1 MKIKKYL
8 PLALLLTLSVGCSDD
23 FTELTPKGSTTYSNF
38 WKTEQDAVAASNAL
52 YTHMYNGE
60 MFGRGFFWFIN
71 ASDDMVTGRSNAT
84 AENIR
89 YFRTTG
95 GESYIRNIYGN
106 LYQTIRRANEIIK
119 NVPDIQMN
127 DALRNRVLGEA
138 YFMRGFSYFYLASYY
153 GDQRAGVPIVT
164 EENMDQSH
172 FDRAA
177 SAAENYELVESDLKK
192 AAELLPL
199 ITTFSDEDKGR
210 AHKDAAL
217 GYLAKTYLYWARYDA
232 SKWADAEQAADAV
245 ASSGSGRALINSGN
259 PEEDFASV
267 FYISNNWS
275 SEYIWSV
282 VSGRQTGS
290 ILPGVI
296 LENKGWGKYNG
307 WGYFQPTLELY
318 NEYEAADEHR
328 KKATI
333 LEFGDEFQYLGET
346 RRYASSNSLTGFQ
359 FNKYMEPYRYP
370 VEEHLNSN
378 GDEPTTDLNVPLLRY
393 AEILL
398 IKAEAQIMQGK
409 NGDAPLNL
417 VRARAGLEPITGAT
431 MDDLKHERRV
441 ELAGE
446 FADRHL
452 DLVRWGDAQAAY
464 SVASHGRVHTDKT
477 NPDSPYQVVQLEAAR
492 NYNPQVHHVWPIPP
506 DVVSSSDIPQNLGW

>member
-1 MKIKKYL
+1 MKIKKYI
-8 PLALLLTLSVGCSDD
+8 PFALLLMLSVGCSEE
-23 FTELTPKGSTTYSNF
+23 FTELTPKGSTTYTNF

-95 GESYIRNIYGN
+95 GDSYIRNIYGN
-106 LYQTIRRANEIIK
+106 LYQIIRRSNEIIL
-119 NVPDIQMN
+119 NVPGIDMPEN
-127 DALRNRVLGEA
+127 LKNRILGEA
-138 YFMRGFSYFYLASYY
+138 YFMRGFSYYYLAGYY
-153 GDQRAGVPIVT
+153 GDQRAGLPLVT
-164 EENMDQSH
+164 EENMGQDH
-172 FDRAA
+172 FDRPA
-177 SAAENYELVESDLKK
+177 SVVENYKLVESDLKK

-199 ITTFSDEDKGR
+199 ITTFSDADKGR

-217 GYLAKTYLYWARYDA
+217 GYLAKTYLFWARFDN
-232 SKWADAEQAADAV
+232 SKWADAERAADAV
-245 ASSGSGRALINSGN
+245 ATSGSGRALINTGN
-259 PEEDFASV
+259 PEQDFASV
-267 FYISNNWS
+267 FYIANNWS

-290 ILPGVI
+290 ILPGVM

-318 NEYEAADEHR
+318 NEYEAADVHR
-328 KKATI
+328 RKATI
-333 LEFGDEFQYLGET
+333 LEFGDELQYLGQKT
-346 RRYASSNSLTGFQ
+346 RYASSNSLTGFQ

-370 VEEHLNSN
+370 VEEHLNAN

-393 AEILL
+393 SEILL
-398 IKAEAQIMQGK
+398 IKAEAMIMQGK
-409 NGDAPLNL
+409 NGDEPLNL
-417 VRARAGLEPITGAT
+417 VRARVGLQPKTGAT
-431 MDDLKHERRV
+431 LADLKHERRV

-464 SVASHGRVHTDKT
+464 RIAPHGRVHRDKT
-477 NPDSPYQVVQLEAAR
+477 NPDSPYEVVELEAPR

-506 DVVSSSDIPQNLGW
+506 DVISNSNIAQNQGW